1 MAIDNASKMTAIR
14 KAIEILRKSSSSN
27 NNNSSSSKTKTMDVN
42 QMNYVMDT
50 LKDIQKQ
57 LQVEQDEPPGTD

>member
-14 KAIEILRKSSSSN
+14 KAIEILRKSSS
-27 NNNSSSSKTKTMDVN
+27 SSSSKTKTMDVN

-57 LQVEQDEPPGTD
+57 LQVEQDEPPGTA

>member
-14 KAIEILRKSSSSN
+14 KAIEILRKSSSS
-27 NNNSSSSKTKTMDVN
+27 SKTKTMDVN
-42 QMNYVMDT
+42 EMNYVMDT

-57 LQVEQDEPPGTD
+57 LQVEQDEPPGTA